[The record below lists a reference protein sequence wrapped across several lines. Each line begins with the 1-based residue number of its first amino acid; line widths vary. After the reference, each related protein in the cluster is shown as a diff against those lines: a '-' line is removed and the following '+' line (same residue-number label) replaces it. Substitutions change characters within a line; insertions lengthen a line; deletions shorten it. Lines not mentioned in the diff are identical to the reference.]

1 MARIPK
7 GAPMS
12 ATLTVARRRPDGP
25 LATHAHA
32 SIDWLRDMA
41 RDALADPGAGAAPPV
56 RDEAT
61 PAKANGRHP
70 GACRPSHKAIFA
82 DVQRHLDRAESS
94 LDERGLAV
102 WWRGSRTEGAL
113 YNYNAAL
120 SRAVLLW
127 SDDQLQAAL
136 PRILCVIRRYL
147 PKSDPE
153 RRAVDKRFPVS
164 GRGRRPRGAPTRLD
178 REALAGA
185 LRSANAV
192 SAAEQARF
200 RRFRNLLLGASI
212 VVLLLIATL
221 VGYSAANPG
230 GLPLCFP
237 DTSSTTTVPAD
248 GGGAAAEAE
257 VAVPVCP
264 SGRYPVPTG
273 GDVATVVMFGLVGAA
288 LTGVRSVARRAPPT
302 SVPLGAVRVL
312 QALFKAS
319 IGMLGAV
326 LGLLFLRAGVVPGFT
341 ALDTQSEI
349 LVYAIVFGAAQD
361 LFTRL
366 IDSRANDLAQK
377 ADPDDA
383 PAAAANPAPGTPVTA
398 DAAFS

>member
-1 MARIPK
+1 
-7 GAPMS
+7 MS
-12 ATLTVARRRPDGP
+12 ATFTVDRRRPDGP
-25 LATHAHA
+25 LTTHAHA
-32 SIDWLRDMA
+32 SIDWLRDTA
-41 RDALADPGAGAAPPV
+41 RDALADRGEGAAPPA

-61 PAKANGRHP
+61 AAKSNGRHP
-70 GACRPSHKAIFA
+70 AAPEPDFTAIYE
-82 DVQRHLDRAESS
+82 DVQRHLERAESS
-94 LDERGLAV
+94 LGERGITA
-102 WWRGSRTEGAL
+102 WWSGSRTEGAL

-127 SDDQLQAAL
+127 SDHQLRAAL

-164 GRGRRPRGAPTRLD
+164 GRGRRQRADVLSPLD

-200 RRFRNLLLGASI
+200 RRFRNVLLGASI

-221 VGYSAANPG
+221 IGYSAANPG

-237 DTSSTTTVPAD
+237 DTSSASSVPAD
-248 GGGAAAEAE
+248 GGGAAAEVQ

-288 LTGVRSVARRAPPT
+288 LTGVRTVARRAPPS
-302 SVPLGAVRVL
+302 SVPLGSVRVL

-383 PAAAANPAPGTPVTA
+383 PAAAEPAPSTPVTA